1 MKNIYTKI
9 TLLLFSFI
17 LQLYL
22 PASVDAQ
29 CLCGGGVPATAL
41 SYLQVVPPSQSSNT
55 IFSFP
60 KFDPAVGTLSCL
72 RFDDTLT
79 VMVTTVARNTDTTKG
94 HNYKFLTSINAEVN
108 GPRNSGPYNWTASA
122 ASNDTTYGPYFL
134 DKDTLPRLPTDSITI
149 GPDTLIN
156 NMIGSAS
163 PPDIAPFLGGSGVVN
178 FSLDLSGGAL
188 ASSGGTNY
196 TAGLRSN
203 SWGAFRLTY
212 YYCPNS
218 LLASGLQNFSASKQ
232 DKNIILKWEAQNAA
246 NINQYEIEY
255 SVDGIS
261 FTTVAKLAGSHTNT
275 GTYSYNYMLNGSSS
289 GYVYFRIKQT
299 GNDDKS
305 AYSAV
310 QKVLLNEKTTMGVS
324 IRPNPVVT
332 GMSVAFDRPLN
343 GDYSVDL
350 VNLSGQVIFNKKV
363 KMINSN
369 IIPVNWSNKPAPG
382 IYFTRITNTS
392 SMEQQI
398 VRVIVQ

>member
-275 GTYSYNYMLNGSSS
+275 STYSYNYMLNGSSS